1 MALELAKA
9 GFDRPS
15 HLILHLKNFK
25 RSESFVRVIKCIIQE
40 EPEGGVPQAVRICA
54 VVRKMWKLYES
65 DMKCLV
71 LKVSSIFINLL
82 FSFGTMVLH
91 PHNTPLPPGGAKYLC
106 DSCFQWDCS
115 SLGSF
120 KSKACVL
127 CLERSRWKGIAG
139 FVQAHYQIKRD
150 LLIKFGIG

>member
-40 EPEGGVPQAVRICA
+40 ESEGTVPQAVRICA

-71 LKVSSIFINLL
+71 LKVSSIINLV
-82 FSFGTMVLH
+82 FSFGTMVLFF
-91 PHNTPLPPGGAKYLC
+91 GKYLC

-115 SLGSF
+115 FLGSF
-120 KSKACVL
+120 KSKACIL
-127 CLERSRWKGIAG
+127 CLERSRWNGITG

-150 LLIKFGIG
+150 FLIEFGIG